1 MASNF
6 FFLQSFIESAT
17 GEMPAAFAATYW
29 LHSTLLLGSAW
40 LLIRATRPD
49 SHFVRERIWK
59 FAAVAGLATAGI
71 QLTTGLGLS
80 LLTDSETESSDSTP
94 TITVS
99 AEPRSKAVDSE
110 MTVEEARRN
119 LATSLQMVQ
128 DSLQKLGDVPATL
141 AESKSEPTVE
151 TAAEHVRTPAE
162 SKLPSTLTQVR
173 FLPIDEVETPA
184 SDEENALVLVPM
196 ISSEVI
202 SEESSEL
209 VASGEVFS
217 WTRAAGV
224 ITAGW
229 FALSL
234 LFLAWQSLRF
244 RWQMRHVSEAAPSHR
259 RLLESIRESRGI
271 RRRVQLLKSDRFE
284 EPVAYGLFRST
295 ILIPAQV
302 EKRLNRDELAALLSH
317 ELAHLTR
324 GDIVWLVIGRVL
336 TTCFAFQPLNF
347 LARRRWQEHAE
358 FQCDD
363 WAVDRNVDRLTL
375 ARSLTL
381 VAEWRAGRKRCAGV
395 VSAGGTRFHISDRV
409 ERLVADAV
417 PDLWRGGMRRLA
429 IHAAAVLAAGA
440 VIAFGPQTGSAE
452 RPGEDDGTELPET
465 ETPTE
470 SESDEPSKKI
480 GSQKDENAEAVP
492 EISKELLSEL
502 IREVDGLGGDVSEL
516 LAEIRTLE
524 PLLARLE
531 KQPELVDR
539 VAQLRTRIGLL
550 RQLAESR
557 ARSATDNTALRKT
570 GRRNEEDEVSRELR

>member
-1 MASNF
+1 MAGNL
-6 FFLQSFIESAT
+6 FFLLSFIESAT
-17 GEMPAAFAATYW
+17 GETLASFAATYW
-29 LHSTLLLGSAW
+29 LHSTLLLGTAW
-40 LLIRATRPD
+40 LLIRATRPE

-71 QLTTGLGLS
+71 QLATGLGLS
-80 LLTDSETESSDSTP
+80 LLTDSEAESSDPTP
-94 TITVS
+94 TITVIE
-99 AEPRSKAVDSE
+99 EPRPKLADSE

-119 LATSLQMVQ
+119 LTTSLQMVQ

-141 AESKSEPTVE
+141 AESKSEP
-151 TAAEHVRTPAE
+151 AAETTAEPARTPAD
-162 SKLPSTLTQVR
+162 SKSRSTLTQVT
-173 FLPIDEVETPA
+173 FLPIDDAVTPA
-184 SDEENALVLVPM
+184 SDEENAMVLVPM
-196 ISSEVI
+196 ISSEII
-202 SEESSEL
+202 SEESPAL

-217 WTRAAGV
+217 WARAAG
-224 ITAGW
+224 ILAAGW

-259 RLLESIRESRGI
+259 RLLESIRESRGV
-271 RRRVQLLKSDRFE
+271 RRRVRLLKSDRFE

-381 VAEWRAGRKRCAGV
+381 VAEWRAGRKSCAGV
-395 VSAGGTRFHISDRV
+395 VSASGTRFHISDRV

-417 PDLWRGGMRRLA
+417 PDLWRGGLRRLA
-429 IHAAAVLAAGA
+429 IHAAAVIAAGA

-452 RPGEDDGTELPET
+452 RPGVDDGTEQSEP

-470 SESDEPSKKI
+470 SELDEPPEKANSAEE
-480 GSQKDENAEAVP
+480 ENGEAVP
-492 EISKELLSEL
+492 EVSKELLSEL

-531 KQPELVDR
+531 KQPDLADR

-550 RQLAESR
+550 RKLAEAR
-557 ARSATDNTALRKT
+557 ARSATEKTAVRDHKSSGENEDSRGLR
-570 GRRNEEDEVSRELR
+570 

>member
-1 MASNF
+1 MAGNF
-6 FFLQSFIESAT
+6 SILLSFIESAAY
-17 GEMPAAFAATYW
+17 ESLAAFAATYW

-59 FAAVAGLATAGI
+59 FAAVAGLATTGI
-71 QLTTGLGLS
+71 QLATGLGLS
-80 LLTDSETESSDSTP
+80 LLTDSAAESSASTP

-99 AEPRSKAVDSE
+99 AEPRPKPANSE

-128 DSLQKLGDVPATL
+128 DSLQKLGDVPETL
-141 AESKSEPTVE
+141 AESKAEP
-151 TAAEHVRTPAE
+151 AAETHEASAGPRVK
-162 SKLPSTLTQVR
+162 SQSPSTLTQVT
-173 FLPIDEVETPA
+173 FLPLDEAEAITT
-184 SDEENALVLVPM
+184 EEYATVLVPM
-196 ISSEVI
+196 ISPQVDSEATGI
-202 SEESSEL
+202 PAYSR
-209 VASGEVFS
+209 EVFS
-217 WTRAAGV
+217 WTTAAGL
-224 ITAGW
+224 IAASW

-234 LFLAWQSLRF
+234 LLLAWQSLRF

-271 RRRVQLLKSDRFE
+271 RRRVRLLKSDRFG

-324 GDIVWLVIGRVL
+324 GDIGWLVIGRVL

-381 VAEWRAGRKRCAGV
+381 VAEWRAGRKSCAGV
-395 VSAGGTRFHISDRV
+395 VSAGGARFHISDRV

-417 PDLWRGGMRRLA
+417 PDLWRGGMRRFA

-452 RPGEDDGTELPET
+452 RSDEDSATELPET
-465 ETPTE
+465 EPPIEFEANKPREKTD
-470 SESDEPSKKI
+470 SEDDS
-480 GSQKDENAEAVP
+480 NAKVVP
-492 EISKELLSEL
+492 EVSKELLSEL

-531 KQPELVDR
+531 KQPELADR

-550 RQLAESR
+550 RKLAESR
-557 ARSATDNTALRKT
+557 ARRVTEETALKESN
-570 GRRNEEDEVSRELR
+570 RRNRENEVSRGLR